1 VLLVLTATANE
12 MRAAFPDAPAVGQ
25 GETAE
30 HAAGGRTVLLG
41 VTGVGL
47 LNTALCAGRWLAR
60 PDVDGLVDLGIAGG
74 YDLDET
80 PMGSVCFAW
89 RETWPEYGLLD
100 EQGAADPEGLGFAQ
114 AEADGRK
121 IWNRLKLNPSRDA
134 GRMGLTLGEGWLRAS
149 GVTVSGVTGTPE
161 RAGWLK
167 LSCNG
172 QMENMEGFAAAYAAT
187 LRGLPFL
194 EVRTIS
200 NLVGSREPD
209 DWNLKGALRSLHD
222 AADTLFAAQYG
233 ACPATR
239 NLT

>member
-1 VLLVLTATANE
+1 MTATPNE
-12 MRAAFPDAPAVGQ
+12 MRAAFPG
-25 GETAE
+25 GEVPGPGKAAE
-30 HAAGGRTVLLG
+30 REIGGRTVLLG

-47 LNTALCAGRWLAR
+47 VNTALRAGQWLAR
-60 PDVDGLVDLGIAGG
+60 PDVDGVVDLGIAGG
-74 YDLDET
+74 YDLGET

-89 RETWPEYGLLD
+89 QETWPEYGLLD
-100 EQGAADPEGLGFAQ
+100 EQGAADPEALGFAQ
-114 AEADGRK
+114 GEADGRR
-121 IWNRLKLNPSRDA
+121 IWNRLKLSPARDA
-134 GRMGLTLGEGWLRAS
+134 ERMGLELGGSWLRAA
-149 GVTVSGVTGTPE
+149 GVTVSGVTGTPD

-200 NLVGSREPD
+200 NLVGSREAG
-209 DWNLKGALRSLHD
+209 DWDLKGALRSLGG
-222 AADTLFAAQYG
+222 AAATLFAANNG

>member
-12 MRAAFPDAPAVGQ
+12 MRAAFPEGPAVGQ

-30 HAAGGRTVLLG
+30 YAVGGRTVLLG

-47 LNTALCAGRWLAR
+47 INTALCAGQWLGR
-60 PDVDGLVDLGIAGG
+60 PDVTGVVDLGIAGG
-74 YDLDET
+74 YDLGET
-80 PMGSVCFAW
+80 PMGSACFAW
-89 RETWPEYGLLD
+89 QETWPEYGLLD
-100 EQGAADPEGLGFAQ
+100 EQGAADPKKLGFAQ
-114 AEADGRK
+114 GEADGRR
-121 IWNRLKLNPSRDA
+121 IWNRLKLSPTRDA
-134 GRMGLTLGEGWLRAS
+134 RRMGLTLDQGWLRAS
-149 GVTVSGVTGTPE
+149 SVTVSGVTGPPE

-200 NLVGSREPD
+200 NLVGSREPE
-209 DWNLKGALRSLHD
+209 DWNLKGALRSLHA
-222 AADTLFAAQYG
+222 AADTLFAA
-233 ACPATR
+233 
-239 NLT
+239 

>member
-12 MRAAFPDAPAVGQ
+12 MRAAFPEAPALGQ

-30 HAAGGRTVLLG
+30 HQVGGRTVLLG

-47 LNTALCAGRWLAR
+47 LNTGLRAGQWLVR
-60 PDVDGLVDLGIAGG
+60 PDVDGVVDLGIAGG
-74 YDLDET
+74 YDLGET
-80 PMGSVCFAW
+80 PIGSTCYAW
-89 RETWPEYGLLD
+89 QETWPEYGLLD
-100 EQGAADPEGLGFAQ
+100 ELGAADPKGLGFAQ
-114 AEADGRK
+114 AETGGNK
-121 IWNRLKLNPSRDA
+121 IWNRLKLFPVRDA
-134 GRMGLTLGEGWLRAS
+134 ADMGLALSGGWMRVA

-167 LSCNG
+167 IACNG
-172 QMENMEGFAAAYAAT
+172 QMENMEGFAAAYAAA

-200 NLVGSREPD
+200 NLVGSRESG

-222 AADTLFAAQYG
+222 AAATLFAA
-233 ACPATR
+233 
-239 NLT
+239 

>member
-1 VLLVLTATANE
+1 MLLVLTATANE
-12 MRAAFPDAPAVGQ
+12 MRAAFPEAPAVAQ
-25 GETAE
+25 GETAGYE
-30 HAAGGRTVLLG
+30 VGGRSVLLG

-47 LNTALCAGRWLAR
+47 LNTALCAGQWLAR
-60 PDVDGLVDLGIAGG
+60 PDVVGVVDLGIAGG
-74 YDLDET
+74 YDLGGT

-89 RETWPEYGLLD
+89 QETWPEYGLLD
-100 EQGAADPEGLGFAQ
+100 EQGAADPEALGFAQ
-114 AEADGRK
+114 GEAGGRK
-121 IWNRLKLNPSRDA
+121 VWNRLKLSPVRDA
-134 GRMGLTLGEGWLRAS
+134 GRMGLTLGEDWLRAA

-161 RAGWLK
+161 RAGWLE

-200 NLVGSREPD
+200 NLVGSREPG

-222 AADTLFAAQYG
+222 VATTLFAA
-233 ACPATR
+233 
-239 NLT
+239 